1 MVCLASMSVPLVE
14 DADLR
19 DARRRFES
27 HVLRTSQPIL
37 ERYRFVGRGSA
48 RMMQHVH
55 AAYVAELR
63 IIVQLHVWQR
73 GQLVDLSR
81 IGVPAPHGMITN
93 LIERMREARQEYVA
107 SEALVPTIGAMFFW
121 WYENCARHAPE
132 HLDTDVIV
140 RGSVTN
146 DVIDELARLAWSLR
160 HLNIESGKE

>member
-1 MVCLASMSVPLVE
+1 MVCLASLPASLAQ
-14 DADLR
+14 DADLH

-63 IIVQLHVWQR
+63 IILQLHVWQR
-73 GQLVDLSR
+73 GQLVDLSQ
-81 IGVPAPHGMITN
+81 IGVPSPHSMITN
-93 LIERMREARQEYVA
+93 LIERMRDARQEYIA
-107 SEALVPTIGAMFFW
+107 AEALVPTVGAMFFW
-121 WYENCARHAPE
+121 WYENCGRHAPE
-132 HLDTDVIV
+132 HLETDVLV

-146 DVIDELARLAWSLR
+146 EVIDELAWLAWSLR
-160 HLNIESGKE
+160 HVRIEAGKE